1 MSAEAAGTV
10 EPRLEEHL
18 DAVRSRMMQVMTATA
33 VGPLVAGYRRLLA
46 QGKMLRSRLTWRV
59 GEVLQADRAVLVD
72 AGAAVEMI
80 HAASLLHD
88 DVIDGGYL
96 RRGLP
101 AFWVEQGIPG
111 AILLGDL
118 MLFQALRLLSD
129 PERHVLLGEA
139 IRLTGEVCEAE
150 SEQELMM
157 REVPSTWEAGVD
169 IARRKTGAL
178 FALAAVAGAGTE
190 GPVRD
195 ALRESGFLV
204 GTAYQLADDFLDAH
218 GDAETAGKTLGSDE
232 GRNKA
237 TAFRAAAES
246 GIDVPRYLESLLAQS
261 LDGLAGWPAVRAAW
275 GRHLECDLRPALE
288 HNLRCHAAL

>member
-1 MSAEAAGTV
+1 MSAEASGAG
-10 EPRLEEHL
+10 EPRIEEHL
-18 DAVRSRMMQVMTATA
+18 EAVRSRIMQVMTATA
-33 VGPLVAGYRRLLA
+33 VGPLVAGYRRLLV
-46 QGKMLRSRLTWRV
+46 QGKMLRSRLAWRV
-59 GEVLQADRAVLVD
+59 GEALQADPAMLVD
-72 AGAAVEMI
+72 AGAAIEMI

-118 MLFQALRLLSD
+118 MLFQALRLLSA
-129 PERHVLLGEA
+129 PGQRALLGEA

-169 IARRKTGAL
+169 VARRKTGAL
-178 FALAAVAGAGTE
+178 FALAAGAGAGPET
-190 GPVRD
+190 PSLD

-218 GDAETAGKTLGSDE
+218 GDAETAGKTLGSDA

-237 TAFRAAAES
+237 TAFRAAAEA
-246 GIDVPRYLESLLAQS
+246 GIDVPRYLEALLAQS
-261 LDGLAGWPAVRAAW
+261 VDGLARWPTVRAAW
-275 GRHLECDLRPALE
+275 ARYLETDLRPALD
-288 HNLRCHAAL
+288 HNLRCQAAL